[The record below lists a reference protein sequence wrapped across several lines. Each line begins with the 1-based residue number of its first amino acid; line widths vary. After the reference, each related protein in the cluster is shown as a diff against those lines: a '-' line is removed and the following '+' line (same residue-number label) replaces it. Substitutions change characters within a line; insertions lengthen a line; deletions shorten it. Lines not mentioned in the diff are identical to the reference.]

1 MNTQSWNKYAVC
13 PLCKAKFRIGRVNR
27 HIKTHKDI
35 TPEKERLIRNA
46 VIVSLR
52 NSYIEERLESDRLSI
67 QQRNINATD
76 VLMGNKQYR
85 HTGKTVSGGSFGQ
98 GKKK

>member
-1 MNTQSWNKYAVC
+1 MDTSSWNKYAVC
-13 PLCKAKFRIGRVNR
+13 PLCKARFRIGRVNR
-27 HIKTHKDI
+27 HIKTHTGI

-46 VIVSLR
+46 VIASLR
-52 NSYIEERLESDRLSI
+52 RSYVEERLESDRRSI

-76 VLMGNKQYR
+76 VLMGRKQFQQS
-85 HTGKTVSGGSFGQ
+85 GKTVSAGAFGQ